1 VENTLPASNQEHA
14 ISTATCLA
22 LPTHV
27 SLQGLGN
34 EDGGVILNLNSGE
47 MYTINETTLSFL
59 EQLDGKRKIADI
71 AASLV
76 EIFDVDRETL
86 NADLVEVAKGLADES
101 LLVVVDQ

>member
-1 VENTLPASNQEHA
+1 MPASDQKHA
-14 ISTATCLA
+14 ISSATCLV

-59 EQLDGKRKIADI
+59 EHLDGKRKIADI
-71 AASLV
+71 AVSLV
-76 EIFDVDRETL
+76 EIFDVDAETL
-86 NADLVEVAKGLADES
+86 SSDLVEVAKGLADES
-101 LLVVVDQ
+101 LLVVVDR